1 MAADGVNGDEMILFN
16 SSTGRAIETKYVM
29 KTTRFLVAAVISM
42 NAYLPSARSTNIVAY
57 ATVSVAPGYN
67 LLANPFSTGLSNGAN
82 EIMPIIDGEIILTWT
97 GTTFIQTGYD
107 LGFGGWVAFNGQT
120 PSLVPKL
127 PPGEG
132 FFFYNPGT
140 NPTNFTF
147 TGQLVPSPSITN
159 CLVLESGYSLL
170 GSPLAM
176 GVRQITNFPVS
187 LPAIDGMLIL
197 QWTGTNY
204 LQTGY
209 DLGAGGWVKA
219 DDQTPTVA
227 PSYAIGQGFF
237 LFNPS
242 TVAINWCQYF
252 R

>member
-1 MAADGVNGDEMILFN
+1 
-16 SSTGRAIETKYVM
+16 M
-29 KTTRFLVAAVISM
+29 KTTRFLVAAVISL
-42 NAYLPSARSTNIVAY
+42 NAILPSAHSTNIVAY
-57 ATVSVAPGYN
+57 ATVQVAPGYN
-67 LLANPFSTGLSNGAN
+67 LMANPFSTGLSNGAN

-107 LGFGGWVAFNGQT
+107 SGFGGWVNFSGQASA
-120 PSLVPKL
+120 PVPKL

-132 FFFYNPGT
+132 FFFYNPVT
-140 NPTNFTF
+140 YATNFTF
-147 TGQLVPSPSITN
+147 AGQLIPSPSVTN
-159 CLVLESGYSLL
+159 CIILYPGYSLL

-176 GVRQITNFPVS
+176 GARQITNFPVS
-187 LPAIDGMLIL
+187 LPAIDGMLVL

-242 TVAINWCQYF
+242 TFPSNWCQYLQ
-252 R
+252 